1 MQVYILGTKPVP
13 GWCRNYIMPYR
24 KLDGSVGYE
33 FYGYSA
39 TFYLKAGDKLIKQDG
54 RIHVEENND

>member
-13 GWCRNYIMPYR
+13 GWCRDYIMRYR
-24 KLDGSVGYE
+24 KLDGIVGYE

-39 TFYLKAGDKLIKQDG
+39 TFFLKAGDKLIKADG

>member
-24 KLDGSVGYE
+24 KLDGSTGYE
-33 FYGYSA
+33 FYGKHA
-39 TFYLKAGDKLIKQDG
+39 TFYLKAGDKLIRADSRTK
-54 RIHVEENND
+54 VEGKDD

>member
-13 GWCRNYIMPYR
+13 DWCRNYIMPYR

-39 TFYLKAGDKLIKQDG
+39 TFFLKAGDKLIKTDD
-54 RIHVEENND
+54 RIKVEEKDG

>member
-1 MQVYILGTKPVP
+1 MQVYILGTQPVP

-39 TFYLKAGDKLIKQDG
+39 TFYLEAGDKLIRQDG
-54 RIHVEENND
+54 RIHVEENDD

>member
-1 MQVYILGTKPVP
+1 MQCYTLGTIPVP

-24 KLDGSVGYE
+24 KLDGSIGYE

-39 TFYLKAGDKLIKQDG
+39 TFFLKAGDKLIKADG
-54 RIHVEENND
+54 RIKVEEKDG